1 MTSVS
6 FMLDLDRNRSTPVY
20 RQIEDQLR
28 EKILQG
34 ELPAGSCLPN
44 GQELSRQF
52 GVAYRTVIRSLNT
65 LKRQGLLKGV
75 PSRGTFV
82 QQAVLRRVQN
92 IAITFD
98 RGYQSDILRD
108 VERFQRGVT
117 AACEERFALQLFP
130 LREATIF
137 SDSEPTLLSRLI
149 EDWHIHGVI
158 TYSAAPPEDI
168 DRLLNLRVPVVTSR
182 DIYLTASGE
191 KGPPWAMED
200 VADGA
205 RQLVR
210 FITALGHRQIGLVM
224 GPRPGTNLRVV
235 RPSGLLAEG
244 LLAELSAAGV
254 GCAEDRIVYSDFRW
268 GTVEQTLREWLGSDR
283 RPTAL
288 IFADDQMALRGVK
301 LAESLGLAVP
311 RDLSVASYGDFL
323 PSGSQLT
330 TIHLPMEEI
339 ARRAVDYLDQL
350 MRGEKPEPEP
360 VGVELK
366 IRQTCGQ
373 AGR

>member
-1 MTSVS
+1 MAVSAVS
-6 FMLDLDRNRSTPVY
+6 FMLDLDRNRPTPVY

-34 ELPAGSCLPN
+34 ELPAGACLPN

-65 LKRQGLLKGV
+65 LKKQGLLKGV

-82 QQAVLRRVQN
+82 QEAPRRRVQN

-98 RGYQSDILRD
+98 RAYQQDIMRD

-130 LREATIF
+130 LRESTIF
-137 SDSEPTLLSRLI
+137 SASEPTLLSRLI

-158 TYSAAPPEDI
+158 TYSAPPAEDI
-168 DRLLNLRVPVVTSR
+168 DRLVQLKVPVVTSR
-182 DIYLTASGE
+182 DIYVTADGSV
-191 KGPPWAMED
+191 PWAMED

-210 FITALGHRQIGLVM
+210 FITALGHRRIGLVM
-224 GPRPGTNLRVV
+224 GPRPGGDPRVV

-244 LLAELSAAGV
+244 LLRELAAAGM
-254 GCAEDRIVYSDFRW
+254 GIAEDRIVYSDFRW
-268 GTVEQTLREWLGSDR
+268 ASVEETVRGWLGSDR

-288 IFADDQMALRGVK
+288 IFADDQMALAGVK
-301 LAESLGLAVP
+301 LAEGLGLAVP
-311 RDLSVASYGDFL
+311 RGLSVASYGDFL
-323 PSGSQLT
+323 PPGSPLT
-330 TIHLPMEEI
+330 SIHLPMEEI
-339 ARRAVDYLDQL
+339 ARRAVDYLDRV
-350 MRGEKPEPEP
+350 MRGEKPAPEA
-360 VGVELK
+360 VGVELR

-373 AGR
+373 VGR